1 MLKVRIQCLAIH
13 GVYFFFMIFV
23 LSLGEDD
30 DENDGM
36 R

>member
-1 MLKVRIQCLAIH
+1 MLGHTRRL
-13 GVYFFFMIFV
+13 FFFMIFV